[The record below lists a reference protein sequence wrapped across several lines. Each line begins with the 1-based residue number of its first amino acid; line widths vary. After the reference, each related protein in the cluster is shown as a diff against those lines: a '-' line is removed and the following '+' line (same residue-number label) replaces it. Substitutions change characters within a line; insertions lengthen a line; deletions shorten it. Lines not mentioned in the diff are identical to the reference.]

1 MKLTSLLQLVHKL
14 QYAGLS
20 NKELRKCDL
29 CKVASLVS
37 YQQGDAV
44 KSTRV
49 YLVRCHLIYTVMF
62 VVPILSSILLGT
74 SRSSPTPYFIGS
86 TLTFCMVFVMFI
98 ATLVIYKRRRRT
110 SKISTPAHTDEIPNQ
125 LTTEIWQNNQVCMH
139 VHYRAC
145 YTAKNG
151 RHCNKFVDILQQT
164 CYQQADIRMRSHGLR
179 QLVDDKSVA
188 SCEQTCASCCQNLL
202 STGLLQVVSTRC
214 NKSANDKLQQA

>member
-49 YLVRCHLIYTVMF
+49 YLVRCRLIFTVIVRSCF
-62 VVPILSSILLGT
+62 PILSSILLGT

-86 TLTFCMVFVMFI
+86 TLTFSMVFVMFI
-98 ATLVIYKRRRRT
+98 ATLVIYKRRRQT
-110 SKISTPAHTDEIPNQ
+110 SKISTPAHTDEMPNQ

-145 YTAKNG
+145 YTAKNA

-164 CYQQADIRMRSHGLR
+164 CFQQADIRMRLHGLR

-188 SCEQTCASCCQNLL
+188 SCEQTCCKLLSKLVIHRLAASCF
-202 STGLLQVVSTRC
+202 
-214 NKSANDKLQQA
+214 NKV